1 MLEKDIK
8 ALEKEYADYRLK
20 EHIFPYISQREN
32 WDCGV
37 ACLCMALGITY
48 EEGRKSY
55 FPKRLARGISG
66 YMLARYTK
74 STELKRFPNLKS
86 LDDYIDDKKSYILLT
101 KSNKGDWGH
110 YVIKDKNNNI
120 YDPEY
125 AIESIKDYPKKYVAF
140 HILLENKKVYVGVK

>member
-37 ACLCMALGITY
+37 ASLCMALGIPY
-48 EEGRKSY
+48 DEGRRSY

-74 STELKRFPNLKS
+74 STELRRFPS
-86 LDDYIDDKKSYILLT
+86 LLPIEYYIDDNKNYILLT
-101 KSNKGDWGH
+101 KKDRADWGH
-110 YVIKDKNNNI
+110 YVVKDKNNNI

-125 AIESIKDYPKKYVAF
+125 AIENIKDYPRRFVAF
-140 HILLENKKVYVGVK
+140 HILLEDKKVYVK